1 MLYRDMCGRETS
13 LLGFG
18 CMRLPVAGGP
28 AEVDDAR
35 ALEIADILYEGGVN
49 YFDTAY
55 SYHDGASESFVG
67 RALRRYP
74 RERVAVAT
82 KMPGHEIRPTF
93 NPEAIFEEQ
102 LLRTG
107 AGYFDYY
114 LLHNVSEMS
123 VKRYMDPDLDI
134 LGYLVRQKRA
144 GRIRHLGFSC
154 HGGLGTLKTFL
165 EFADAKAPGEVEFI
179 QLQLNYVDWLLQ
191 DGAAKYDVAR
201 DAGLDVVVMEGLR
214 GGKLAQLD
222 GERGEAIAH
231 VMDTCGAKSQAE
243 AAFRWLMGLLQVK
256 VVLSG
261 MSTREQAEDNLRIF
275 AGEAAGGPAA
285 LVPGSEAFAALEA
298 VARQFADM
306 VPCTGCRYCTRE
318 CPMELD
324 IPTFIKLYDDARFG
338 ASVTLGMR
346 VEALPEEERP
356 DACLGCGACAEV
368 CPQGIAVP
376 DIIAELNEM
385 LAKIPRWADIS
396 AARVAAE
403 EAARARR

>member
-1 MLYRDMCGRETS
+1 MQYRDMCGRETS

-18 CMRLPVAGGP
+18 CMRLPVVGGP
-28 AEVDDAR
+28 AEVDEAR
-35 ALEIADILYEGGVN
+35 AMEIADVLYEGGVN

-55 SYHDGASESFVG
+55 SYHDGASEKFVG
-67 RALRRYP
+67 RAIRRYD
-74 RERVAVAT
+74 RESIAVAT

-102 LLRTG
+102 LARTG

-123 VKRYMDPDLDI
+123 VARYMDPDLDI
-134 LGYLVRQKRA
+134 LGYLLRQKRA

-154 HGGLGTLKTFL
+154 HGGLETLKTFL
-165 EFADAKAPGEVEFI
+165 EFSEAKAPGEVEFV

-191 DGAAKYDVAR
+191 DGAAKYDLAR

-214 GGKLAQLD
+214 GGKLAQLE
-222 GERGEAIAH
+222 GTRGEAIRG
-231 VMDTCGAKSQAE
+231 VMEACGAKSQAE
-243 AAFRWLMGLLQVK
+243 AAFRWLMGLPQVK

-285 LVPGSEAFAALEA
+285 LEAGSEAYPALEA

-306 VPCTGCRYCTRE
+306 QPCTGCRYCTRE
-318 CPMELD
+318 CPMGLD
-324 IPTFIKLYDDARFG
+324 IPAFIKLHDDARFG
-338 ASVTLGMR
+338 ASITLGMR
-346 VEALPEEERP
+346 VDALPAEARP
-356 DACLGCGACAEV
+356 DNCLGCGACAEV
-368 CPQGIAVP
+368 CPQGIVVP
-376 DIIAELNEM
+376 DVIAELNAM
-385 LAKIPRWADIS
+385 LAKIPSWAAIS

-403 EAARARR
+403 EAARARG